1 MLLSGHSLRISDS
14 NATRESCY
22 KHGTFHGL
30 DGVGERAL
38 LQIMH
43 IHILGICGTFMGSLA
58 ILAKQLGFEVSGSD
72 ANVYPP
78 MSTQLEEQGIRLCE
92 GFDPKHLR
100 PAPDMVIIGNAMSRG
115 NPSVEYVL
123 DRGIRYTSGPEW
135 LAQNV
140 LHGRWVLGVAGT
152 HGKTTTSAMLAWIL
166 EYAGMKPGYLIGGV
180 TNNLPASASL
190 GDSIFFVV
198 EADEYDSAFFD
209 KRSKFIHY
217 APRTTILNNLEFD
230 HADIFDDLEAI
241 KRQFHH
247 LVRTLPGNGLIL
259 SGDGEEALEDVL
271 ARGCWTPR
279 QSFGVD
285 SVAADS
291 LALLENGGVY
301 WDAELIRDD
310 GSKFALA
317 KMGVGGEPL
326 AQVQIEWQMTGRH
339 NVNNAVAAIAAA
351 HHAGVE
357 VFTAAE
363 ALNQFRGVKRRMEL
377 RGERR
382 GIRVYD
388 DFAHHPTAIE
398 TTLDGMAAKIEADRG
413 GAAQRLV
420 AVIEPASNTMRAGFH
435 QDTLV
440 AACHAADEVVWRRPS
455 DSGLDFAALEANNP
469 VPSCS
474 FDDVD
479 EIVGYLA
486 KHSRSGDHIVIMSN
500 GGFGGIHDKL
510 LRALR

>member
-285 SVAADS
+285 SVAAES

-479 EIVGYLA
+479 EIVGHLA

>member
-1 MLLSGHSLRISDS
+1 
-14 NATRESCY
+14 
-22 KHGTFHGL
+22 
-30 DGVGERAL
+30 
-38 LQIMH
+38 MH

-166 EYAGMKPGYLIGGV
+166 EYAGMKPGYLVGGV

-326 AQVQIEWQMTGRH
+326 AQVQVEWQMTGRH

-398 TTLDGMAAKIEADRG
+398 TTLDGMAAKIEADRSD
-413 GAAQRLV
+413 AAQRLV